1 MRVLMITPDFP
12 VDKGGIQSLAGG
24 LAAHLDVELEVV
36 TRVRSASGSEA
47 GPSVP
52 VHRSPE
58 PFGSQQLSLAT
69 LNLAGVG
76 HALARAPDVILNLHV
91 NTGPAAALATG
102 LRRVPFVQYLH
113 AQEIPVRPSLTRFAV
128 RRAAATI
135 AVSSHARALAAGIGC
150 DPDPFRVIP
159 PGIDIPDRGGRNV
172 AGDRPTVLTIARFEV
187 AYKGHDMMVEAM
199 PSILA
204 RVPDAQWVL
213 IGEGPLRIGIE
224 QRVEELGIGNS
235 VSFLGRVSD
244 AERDR
249 RLREAHVFA
258 MPSRLPEDGTGE
270 GFGIVF
276 LEAAAHGLPVVAG
289 NVGGAL
295 ESVVDGRTGML
306 VDPLNPNEIGEAVSG
321 LLLDRERAESLG
333 AAGMEWASRFAWP
346 RIAAD
351 VNELLVAVAQRS
363 R

>member
-12 VDKGGIQSLAGG
+12 VDKGGIQSPAGG
-24 LAAHLDVELEVV
+24 LAEHLDVELEV
-36 TRVRSASGSEA
+36 
-47 GPSVP
+47 
-52 VHRSPE
+52 
-58 PFGSQQLSLAT
+58 AT
-69 LNLAGVG
+69 S
-76 HALARAPDVILNLHV
+76 
-91 NTGPAAALATG
+91 PAAALATG

-128 RRAAATI
+128 RRPAATI

-213 IGEGPLRIGIE
+213 IGEGPLRTGIE
-224 QRVEELGIGNS
+224 QRAEELGIGNS

-249 RLREAHVFA
+249 WLTEANAFA

-276 LEAAAHGLPVVAG
+276 LEAAACGVPQIAGRSGGSADAVADGETGVVLDDPRDVDA
-289 NVGGAL
+289 VARAITAVL
-295 ESVVDGRTGML
+295 EPETNARMS
-306 VDPLNPNEIGEAVSG
+306 A
-321 LLLDRERAESLG
+321 
-333 AAGMEWASRFAWP
+333 ASRTRAVDVFDYDLL
-346 RIAAD
+346 AAAMQHA
-351 VNELLVAVAQRS
+351 LS
-363 R
+363 C